1 MWVMRLL
8 LILIII
14 IFKLSPE
21 PQPLFLYVIYVYIC
35 KMENIKLY
43 VGVHVEIKDGKAYIS
58 IEAAK
63 GMALSEMQSVLVG
76 GLNLAIRGE
85 KTPELQGKR
94 LKEIISIMESELID
108 INSFDDAEF
117 KTK

>member
-1 MWVMRLL
+1 
-8 LILIII
+8 
-14 IFKLSPE
+14 
-21 PQPLFLYVIYVYIC
+21 
-35 KMENIKLY
+35 
-43 VGVHVEIKDGKAYIS
+43 
-58 IEAAK
+58 
-63 GMALSEMQSVLVG
+63 LVG